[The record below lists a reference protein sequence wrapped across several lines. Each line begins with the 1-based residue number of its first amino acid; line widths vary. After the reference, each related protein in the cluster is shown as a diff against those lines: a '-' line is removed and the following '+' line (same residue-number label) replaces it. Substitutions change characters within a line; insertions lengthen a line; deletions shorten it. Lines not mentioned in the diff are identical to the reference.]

1 MGKKGQRVL
10 TSHAS
15 YPEMDNP
22 AYEGKLVDEVAIS
35 KGVYNAYQKNNLRF
49 SQVAPLNMFEEKN
62 TGTNLPCQIE
72 LFAAPGDGYSFQ
84 FMTKG
89 GGSANKTFL
98 FQETKAV
105 LNDRALMEVGRE
117 RGRM

>member
-1 MGKKGQRVL
+1 MGKKGQNVL
-10 TSHAS
+10 TSHTS
-15 YPEMDNP
+15 YEEMNN
-22 AYEGKLVDEVAIS
+22 AAHQGKMADEVAIS
-35 KGVYNAYQKNNLRF
+35 KGVYEAYQNNNLRF
-49 SQVAPLNMFEEKN
+49 SQVAPLTMFEEKN

-72 LFAAPGDGYSFQ
+72 LFATGGNEYSFQ

-105 LNDRALMEVGRE
+105 LNDQALMEV
-117 RGRM
+117 